1 MNKAVISGDI
11 VASTSL
17 PDSGRSRLENDLLQ
31 VIDVLSEE
39 KLILFGRIIK
49 GDYIECVVSKPEDA
63 LRVLLILKSYIK
75 SIAGE
80 MNLEDSSPRIKL
92 FKSYGIK
99 LAIGFGE
106 LSRFDPEKGII
117 DGEAIYLSGR
127 KINELSTFGKQRM
140 SLKNSLF
147 FVSTDNQLNMQ
158 FEALFSLL
166 DVLLNKATNRQ
177 CEVVYYKL
185 LGLKEDQ
192 IGQKMNVS
200 QPVINQHSSGAGWN
214 AIDLAVNYYSRTIKQ
229 LSI

>member
-17 PDSGRSRLENDLLQ
+17 PDIGRSRLENDLLQ
-31 VIDVLSEE
+31 VITILSEE

-49 GDYIECVVSKPEDA
+49 GDYIECVVSNPEDA
-63 LRVLLILKSYIK
+63 LRVLLIFKCYVKSL
-75 SIAGE
+75 AGE
-80 MNLEDSSPRIKL
+80 MNLEDSSSRIKL
-92 FKSYGIK
+92 FKIYGIK
-99 LAIGFGE
+99 LAIGYGG

-127 KINELSTFGKQRM
+127 KINELSTFGKQRI

-147 FVSTDNQLNMQ
+147 FVSAYSQLNMQ

-166 DVLLNKATNRQ
+166 DVLLNKATARQ

-185 LGLKEDQ
+185 LGMKEDQ
-192 IGQKMNVS
+192 IVQKMNVS

-214 AIDLAVNYYSRTIKQ
+214 AIELAVNYYSQIIKQ
-229 LSI
+229 QSS